1 MKNVTLA
8 VAAVLLM
15 SLQLSAQILEKEVVF
30 DLDKKEARTAAING
44 YPNDIVVDD
53 EKGQFELVYVTKA
66 KNKYLLKNRLVF
78 DYDLNHVETIADEI
92 DVEGDYEDGPTVEI
106 AQTHPNFRGER
117 IVQTSLQL
125 SVGLT
130 SNKLEKTEVTYT
142 YDWQNSKYNSEAK
155 VLEEVKTKDLLGKL
169 TMNPYATH
177 YNDPVS
183 GDLIYVSMILTKTF
197 STEGYKIQRVTPDMV
212 KTELPPIS
220 FDYYQKQF
228 YGGWVT
234 NADGTSDLILIYAA
248 AGGKGVYKAKVNASP
263 EVNDW
268 TFVRLSQTGEIKN
281 RASFQT
287 KVNNWD
293 ILGSVLRDGSVYIYG
308 PGETKGVNEELQDYM
323 GIIGTGKQD
332 AFQIIKVTG
341 DNVDFVAGP
350 TLDEM
355 NAVAAKPDSQK
366 KLIEYDGRKVEF
378 RNFNF
383 SSNGDMFISAQDW
396 SKDARTTKA
405 LYKDFFL
412 FHFAADGSF
421 KRLYGL
427 ESVKDKAGIA
437 GAIDPNTD
445 PRFYPD
451 EGEVFQGSDGTMYWN
466 IYGVKRI
473 DKYVSSYTIG
483 SYEYTETSWIPRL
496 TGAIA
501 KFDVASG
508 TVDEVTQLGN
518 DDFTLYRIPSIGTPS
533 IAIEG
538 GTKRIYIGNGGEKGR
553 QIWLG
558 KMDPSTL

>member
-1 MKNVTLA
+1 MKNVTIVVA
-8 VAAVLLM
+8 VMLLV
-15 SLQLSAQILEKEVVF
+15 SPQLSAQILEKEVIF
-30 DLDKKEARTAAING
+30 DLDKKEARTAAILG

-53 EKGQFELVYVTKA
+53 ANGRFELVYVTKA
-66 KNKYLLKNRLVF
+66 KNKYLRKNRLIF
-78 DYDLNHVETIADEI
+78 DYDLNHLETITDEI
-92 DVEGDYEDGPTVEI
+92 DVEGDYEDVPTVEI

-117 IVQTSLQL
+117 FVQTSLQL
-125 SVGLT
+125 NVGLT

-142 YDWQNSKYNSEAK
+142 YDWQNAKYNTETE
-155 VLEEVKTKDLLGKL
+155 VLAEMKTKELMGKL
-169 TMNPYATH
+169 TMNPYAIH
-177 YNDPVS
+177 WNDAVS
-183 GDLIYVSMILTKTF
+183 GDLIYVSGIVTKTF
-197 STEGYKIQRVTPDMV
+197 GTDGYKIRRVTPDMV
-212 KTELPPIS
+212 QTELEPIS
-220 FDYYQKQF
+220 FDYVQKQF

-234 NADGTSDLILIYAA
+234 NSDGTSDLIMIYAA
-248 AGGKGVYKAKVNASP
+248 AGGKGVYKPKVNASP

-268 TFVRLSQTGEIKN
+268 TYVRLSPTGEIKH
-281 RASFQT
+281 RASFKT
-287 KVNNWD
+287 KVHNWD
-293 ILGSVLRDGSVYIYG
+293 ILGSVLRDGSVYVYG
-308 PGETKGVNEELQDYM
+308 PGETKGVNDELQPLM
-323 GIIGTGKQD
+323 GFPGTGKQD
-332 AFQIIKVTG
+332 AFQIIKATG
-341 DNVDFVAGP
+341 DNIDFVAGP

-355 NAVAAKPDSQK
+355 NAVAAKPADQK

-383 SSNGDMFISAQDW
+383 SSNGDMFISAQDY
-396 SKDARTTKA
+396 SKDARSTKP

-466 IYGVKRI
+466 IYGVKRV
-473 DKYVSSYTIG
+473 DKYVSSWTSG
-483 SYEYTETSWIPRL
+483 GYEYTEITWIPRL

-508 TVDEVTQLGN
+508 TVDDVKELGN
-518 DDFTLYRIPSIGTPS
+518 GDFTLYRIPSIGTPS

-538 GTKRIYIGNGGEKGR
+538 GAKRIYIGNGGEKGR

-558 KMDPSTL
+558 KIDPAQL